1 VAFDPRRARGPSPTN
16 GRESAARDAGHGS
29 CKTLVSPD
37 QLVLHPVARK
47 WLRALTVGIV
57 IAYVLFFALFWR
69 QVGPDDSDQ
78 FLVFHTL
85 QYWNSELFG
94 LAKQWTPILCSGL
107 SMAGEP
113 QIPFMSLGM
122 ALSYVAG
129 PLAGVKLELA
139 LYLLLGWVGAF
150 LYAGLWLRLRPQRT
164 LAAALFIGN
173 GFFFCRLGLGHFDF
187 APFLILPLML
197 WTLHQIVLWSS
208 EPPSLPRQV
217 RFLLAALL
225 MGAAIALAIDGSP
238 VTLIHLM
245 LWVGIYAVALSVSTR
260 NPAPV
265 ALLAC
270 ALIMAALLDAGYL
283 WPMLEAQASYPRK
296 TEDSFTSVLSL
307 LWFALLPMRGKVLPA
322 NGNGHELS
330 VFVGPLVAW
339 CLWRHRRWIGSSLP
353 ATMRTPLIVVSL
365 VSIVLGMGSLKGLH
379 VPPWLSL
386 FDSVRPLPGFR
397 SINVTG
403 RYWGFLALPLSLW
416 GAAALWKTA
425 AETGAG
431 WRLHL
436 LLGLVFVLQLGFQS
450 ETLGE
455 HWIKSATYR
464 EVSSHDY
471 FESGPEVIDYVAIA
485 GTRLQGGVVSPARG
499 VCDCYDMDDFVRAE
513 TGPGSDLIMGV
524 MRDGTSASRP
534 PALRAVFSS
543 WSQIELHA
551 DCESYGASSC
561 DFAPATRLQ
570 IILKQAYHANWQA
583 DGCLTQVSPR
593 GNLTLDCPA
602 ARLLTSPIELVFR
615 DATSDWAARISLL
628 MWKTWMCLAS
638 AVLLVPGFALVRGRL
653 VAAA

>member
-1 VAFDPRRARGPSPTN
+1 M
-16 GRESAARDAGHGS
+16 
-29 CKTLVSPD
+29 VSPD
-37 QLVLHPVARK
+37 QLVLHPVALK
-47 WLRALTVGIV
+47 WLRALILGIV

-122 ALSYVAG
+122 VLSYLAG
-129 PLAGVKLELA
+129 PLSGVKFELA
-139 LYLLLGWVGAF
+139 VYLLLGWIGAF

-225 MGAAIALAIDGSP
+225 MGALIALAIDGSP

-260 NPAPV
+260 NPAPA

-270 ALIMAALLDAGYL
+270 ALIVAALLDAGYL
-283 WPMLEAQASYPRK
+283 WPMLEAQASFPRRS
-296 TEDSFTSVLSL
+296 EDSFTSVLSL

-330 VFVGPLVAW
+330 VFVGPLLAW
-339 CLWRHRRWIGSSLP
+339 CLWRNRRWIGSSLP

-386 FDSVRPLPGFR
+386 FDSLRPLPGFR

-436 LLGLVFVLQLGFQS
+436 LLGLVFVFQLGFQS
-450 ETLGE
+450 ETLAA
-455 HWIKSATYR
+455 HWIHSATYR
-464 EVSSHDY
+464 EVASHDY

-485 GTRLQGGVVSPARG
+485 GARLQGAVVSPARG

-524 MRDGTSASRP
+524 MRDGKSANRL

-551 DCESYGASSC
+551 DCESAGALTC
-561 DFAPATRLQ
+561 DFPPAARIQ
-570 IILKQAYHANWQA
+570 IILKQAYHTNWRA
-583 DGCLTQVSPR
+583 DGCLTQVAPH

-602 ARLLTSPIELVFR
+602 ARLLASPIELVFH

-628 MWKTWMCLAS
+628 MWKTWMCLAG
-638 AVLLVPGFALVRGRL
+638 AVLLVPGFAVLREGL